1 MNLSRKSTRISKDN
15 NIYKDTKR
23 LEIKSLFHSSLSFSN
38 IFIRRGNMKG
48 IYRLNEKGGGGSI
61 FFKKKKK
68 EATNKRTDEQTNVLC
83 PDAIYI
89 YIFIHTYLYISCLVV
104 SHTHT
109 TDVLLQKYKKKQT
122 HKFFIKY

>member
-1 MNLSRKSTRISKDN
+1 M
-15 NIYKDTKR
+15 
-23 LEIKSLFHSSLSFSN
+23 
-38 IFIRRGNMKG
+38 
-48 IYRLNEKGGGGSI
+48 
-61 FFKKKKK
+61 KK

-109 TDVLLQKYKKKQT
+109 TDVLLQKYKKQT
-122 HKFFIKY
+122 KILYKVLTFYLFFC